1 MTSHRIRTSLLGAL
15 TLVGATILSSLWLR
29 TASAAPLSDDAQQF
43 QSWFNQMDAYYA
55 SHPEL
60 TQAEEGDREAGNG
73 WEPYS
78 HLKWFWTPR
87 LQDGELPAPGARW
100 HASEV
105 RRERMSRATPRANW
119 FSLGPANFAG
129 RMLAIDFDPTNSSI
143 VYVGAASGG
152 VWKSTDSGTS
162 WTPISD
168 DLPSLAVGGIAVAP
182 FNSNIVV
189 IGAGEATAN
198 IDRVGGVGILRS
210 TDAGAT
216 WNTTNVTYLVSQGH
230 GYNFVKANPLTG
242 TMLAGTTDGMWRSSD
257 DGATWTRILT
267 GTDWYDV
274 CWRPG
279 DANVGYAVR
288 GDNPTFAGVKKTTD
302 DGLTWADAGTGQP
315 AASVIGKSKLA
326 VSAAQPDWVYVL
338 YGQRSS
344 PYGTIG
350 LYRSTD
356 AGATWTARNTSTN
369 VAGGQ
374 SWYNLSLAADPNN
387 GDTVIAGGVN
397 LYRSVNGGT
406 TLAVVG
412 GSVHVDHHAAGYAS
426 GSSSEVWVG
435 SDGGIWRSTDDGAN
449 WTDRNAGLVTYQFYD
464 ICVNNNNSTPYYVM
478 GGTQDQGTDKWSGTT
493 TWQNGLG
500 ADGMVCNIDPVIG
513 TTVYAEIQSGDHR
526 RNTTSGIGGYTP
538 INSGLSGS
546 GDWVAPVDERQDV
559 GTTLFTATSAGV
571 FRTTDSGSSWQ
582 QVTFGAGVTWIS
594 VSWADPNIVWTN
606 GLSYSTDGGTTWQ
619 GASVYPFA
627 TGSWRRTM
635 AHPTAAHSALSVF
648 GGYAAVSHVAFT
660 TDLGAT
666 WTDVTGDLPPQP
678 VNAAVINPSN
688 PSQWFI
694 GTDTGVWLSDNGGV
708 HWTPFQ
714 SGLPNVVVD
723 DLEIQV
729 ALQKLVAGTH
739 GRGAWEIDI
748 PQGGT
753 GVDLGVA
760 PAARNLMLDAPFPNP
775 VKDRTLLRF
784 AAKSTAR
791 ASLAVYD
798 VQGRLVTS
806 LADFSSGDGIIRT
819 TPWFATDVP
828 NGVYF
833 AVLKAGAESVS
844 RKIVVAR

>member
-1 MTSHRIRTSLLGAL
+1 
-15 TLVGATILSSLWLR
+15 
-29 TASAAPLSDDAQQF
+29 
-43 QSWFNQMDAYYA
+43 
-55 SHPEL
+55 
-60 TQAEEGDREAGNG
+60 
-73 WEPYS
+73 
-78 HLKWFWTPR
+78 
-87 LQDGELPAPGARW
+87 
-100 HASEV
+100 
-105 RRERMSRATPRANW
+105 
-119 FSLGPANFAG
+119 
-129 RMLAIDFDPTNSSI
+129 
-143 VYVGAASGG
+143 
-152 VWKSTDSGTS
+152 
-162 WTPISD
+162 
-168 DLPSLAVGGIAVAP
+168 
-182 FNSNIVV
+182 
-189 IGAGEATAN
+189 
-198 IDRVGGVGILRS
+198 
-210 TDAGAT
+210 
-216 WNTTNVTYLVSQGH
+216 
-230 GYNFVKANPLTG
+230 
-242 TMLAGTTDGMWRSSD
+242 
-257 DGATWTRILT
+257 
-267 GTDWYDV
+267 
-274 CWRPG
+274 
-279 DANVGYAVR
+279 
-288 GDNPTFAGVKKTTD
+288 
-302 DGLTWADAGTGQP
+302 
-315 AASVIGKSKLA
+315 
-326 VSAAQPDWVYVL
+326 
-338 YGQRSS
+338 
-344 PYGTIG
+344 
-350 LYRSTD
+350 
-356 AGATWTARNTSTN
+356 
-369 VAGGQ
+369 
-374 SWYNLSLAADPNN
+374 
-387 GDTVIAGGVN
+387 
-397 LYRSVNGGT
+397 
-406 TLAVVG
+406 
-412 GSVHVDHHAAGYAS
+412 
-426 GSSSEVWVG
+426 
-435 SDGGIWRSTDDGAN
+435 
-449 WTDRNAGLVTYQFYD
+449 
-464 ICVNNNNSTPYYVM
+464 
-478 GGTQDQGTDKWSGTT
+478 
-493 TWQNGLG
+493 
-500 ADGMVCNIDPVIG
+500 MVCNIDPVIG